1 MEYTHP
7 KKKEL
12 IELEKELNETTD
24 QFEREVIKINMQE
37 IIRDNIIQVDNNL
50 FPILSKEEQL
60 RIAQMKKEEAIILE
74 EQSQIDYWTNF
85 INSIKPEDKN
95 NQTTIENTNQE
106 KNKTNEVEQEEK
118 KDKKYEIEEIIANGI
133 STLTIFKTGNRRL
146 ESPYMDVKVQSSNAK
161 LKINLGS
168 LLVTLSLDDAVK
180 DNNFIKAY
188 KQILETAQTEQD
200 VRDMLAFLQAISS
213 VGELGAK
220 YNNSLIPETQK
231 KMQEI
236 SNKPK
241 QEEKPKTV
249 DITNKLNEIN
259 KSIELL
265 DMKLDQTKTD
275 KHGVDPEDLYAI
287 AKSYESKIE
296 DLEDLYKNEIDK
308 EKQIELEFKIDSLRK
323 KAKDIRAYASQI
335 EELANFSFEF

>member
-37 IIRDNIIQVDNNL
+37 IIRDNMIQVDNNL

-85 INSIKPEDKN
+85 INSLNPEEKN

-106 KNKTNEVEQEEK
+106 EQPK
-118 KDKKYEIEEIIANGI
+118 KQDDDIKKIVANGV
-133 STLTIFKTGNRRL
+133 STLTIFKSRKPIL
-146 ESPYMDVKVQSSNAK
+146 ESPYMDVKVQSSNVK
-161 LKINLGS
+161 LKIKLES
-168 LLVTLSLDDAVK
+168 LLVELSLDDAVK
-180 DNNFIKAY
+180 DNNFIVAY
-188 KQILETAQTEQD
+188 KKILETAQTEQD
-200 VRDMLAFLQAISS
+200 VRDMLNFLQAISS

-231 KMQEI
+231 HMQEI
-236 SNKPK
+236 VNKPQ
-241 QEEKPKTV
+241 QEPKPI

-308 EKQIELEFKIDSLRK
+308 EKQIELEFKIDELRK
-323 KAKDIRAYASQI
+323 KAKYTRAYASQI
-335 EELANFSFEF
+335 EEIANFSFEF

>member
-24 QFEREVIKINMQE
+24 QFERQVIKINMQE
-37 IIRDNIIQVDNNL
+37 IIRDNMIQVDNNL

-85 INSIKPEDKN
+85 INSLNPEEKN

-106 KNKTNEVEQEEK
+106 EQPK
-118 KDKKYEIEEIIANGI
+118 KQDDDIKKIVANGV
-133 STLTIFKTGNRRL
+133 STLTIFKSRKPIL
-146 ESPYMDVKVQSSNAK
+146 ESPYMDVKVQSSNIK
-161 LKINLGS
+161 LKINLES
-168 LLVTLSLDDAVK
+168 LLVELALDDAVK
-180 DNNFIKAY
+180 NNNFIEAY
-188 KQILETAQTEQD
+188 KKILETAQTEQD
-200 VRDMLAFLQAISS
+200 VRDMLNFLQAISS

-231 KMQEI
+231 HMQEI

-241 QEEKPKTV
+241 QEEKPKTL

-259 KSIELL
+259 KSIEIL
-265 DMKLDQTKTD
+265 DMELDAVKHD
-275 KHGVDPEDLYAI
+275 KRGVDPEDLYAI
-287 AKSYESKIE
+287 AKKYEDKIE

-308 EKQIELEFKIDSLRK
+308 SKQIELEFKIDELRK

-335 EELANFSFEF
+335 EEIAKFSFGL